1 MQSREDVGG
10 TYAEGS
16 RHWADLCIF
25 HASWHRTQYSG
36 RLVGQGPTATLRIQ
50 SSKWARTR
58 SKWRSCEASSKKLDK
73 WAPAKFFCIHA
84 ASVTHTHTHTHSIN
98 RHYWCILVFSQ
109 LYLAQSCKKTVRY
122 LTLSRTTNQFHIFNF
137 FFTVCFIWKVLSFLI
152 VS

>member
-1 MQSREDVGG
+1 MSVARTLKAVGIEQIFAFFMRLD
-10 TYAEGS
+10 TALS
-16 RHWADLCIF
+16 TADALSGKAPQQPF
-25 HASWHRTQYSG
+25 AFKAVSG
-36 RLVGQGPTATLRIQ
+36 RGRAPNDEVVRRRRRNWINERLQ
-50 SSKWARTR
+50 S
-58 SKWRSCEASSKKLDK
+58 
-73 WAPAKFFCIHA
+73 FFVYMLLL
-84 ASVTHTHTHTHSIN
+84 SHTHTHTHSIN